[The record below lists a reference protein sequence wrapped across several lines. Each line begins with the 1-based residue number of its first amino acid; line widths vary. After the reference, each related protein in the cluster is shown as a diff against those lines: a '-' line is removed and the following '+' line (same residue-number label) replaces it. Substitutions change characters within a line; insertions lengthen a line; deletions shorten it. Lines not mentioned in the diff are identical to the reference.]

1 MTKLSAVEADSVGKV
16 CELLEGLGEVFA
28 PENVDYAYAG
38 GANRFFVCYRDLWYT
53 VTFSDTTLLI
63 RSIADLHGEICRA
76 VYSGERPADNPFG
89 LN

>member
-1 MTKLSAVEADSVGKV
+1 MASTPTRSVKFAN
-16 CELLEGLGEVFA
+16 CSRAWGEVFA
-28 PENVDYAYAG
+28 PDNVDYAYAG
-38 GANRFFVCYRDLWYT
+38 GANRFFICYRDLWYA

-76 VYSGERPADNPFG
+76 VYTGQRPADKSFR